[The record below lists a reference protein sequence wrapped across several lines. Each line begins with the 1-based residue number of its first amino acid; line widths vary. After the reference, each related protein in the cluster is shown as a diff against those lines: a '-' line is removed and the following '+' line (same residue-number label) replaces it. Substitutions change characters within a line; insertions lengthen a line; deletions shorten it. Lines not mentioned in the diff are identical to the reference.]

1 MFGRPTGTATTTVGG
16 DRDAMRCWWL
26 CRRAGVRGGALDDW
40 LAGWWKE
47 QEVSLQPG
55 VGQSL
60 KRGAHYTI

>member
-40 LAGWWKE
+40 LAGGKSKKYHFNL
-47 QEVSLQPG
+47 V
-55 VGQSL
+55 
-60 KRGAHYTI
+60 